1 MIRSYKLTPEDLD
14 KCVEFAVKMFKKGST
29 TNRVTGER
37 RGLGKMI
44 DDWVGGKAVEIGIK
58 NILESYSEEKR
69 LGLDFEIYGQGKRPD
84 KPDII
89 RVTDREGSERSPRL
103 FIEIKNYGEGERWV
117 GLREEQLKTIQQVTQ
132 GRLDTAYLVYGQI
145 DIDPSVRGKLADF
158 LGAYFKEAL
167 NEDHKRI
174 SETFAEIEKFYVK
187 IRYIV
192 SVADLND
199 RGVWF
204 DPQRDYLLET
214 ELFEPA
220 VRARSNMTPVP
231 ILNGRIPHE
240 DYGGKPYPDNIGDL
254 VVSSGEIEMYKVNN
268 PNSSSYLV
276 RALSD
281 SEIFNEVLGSYKLS
295 KGLTYK
301 FKLGPAGRNDK
312 IYHRSLWISERRVK
326 ELFGSEKT
334 VKSYAKKIMRDI

>member
-1 MIRSYKLTPEDLD
+1 MISSYQLTPEDLD
-14 KCVEFAVKMFKKGST
+14 KCVEFAVEMFKKGST

-44 DDWVGGKAVEIGIK
+44 DDWVGGKAVEIGVK
-58 NILESYSEEKR
+58 NILESCSEEKR
-69 LGLDFEIYGQGKRPD
+69 LGLDFEIYPQGKRPD

-89 RVTDREGSERSPRL
+89 RVTDRDGNERTPRL

-117 GLREEQLKTIQQVTQ
+117 GLREEQLNTIQNITEKN
-132 GRLDTAYLVYGQI
+132 LNTAYLIYGQI
-145 DIDPSVRGKLADF
+145 IPNKSTGGKLADF

-167 NEDHKRI
+167 NEDHRRI
-174 SETFAEIEKFYVK
+174 SEPFAEIGNFYVN
-187 IRYIV
+187 IRYIM
-192 SVADLND
+192 SAADLSN

-204 DPQRDYLLET
+204 DPQRDYLLGT

-220 VRARSNMTPVP
+220 VRVRSNMTPVP
-231 ILNGRIPHE
+231 ILNRTIPHE

-254 VVSSGEIEMYKVNN
+254 VVSSGEIEMYKVSN

-281 SEIFNEVLGSYKLS
+281 SEIFNGVLGSYKLS

-301 FKLGPAGRNDK
+301 LKLGPAGRNDK
-312 IYHRSLWISERRVK
+312 IYKRSLWVSDRRAK
-326 ELFGSEKT
+326 ELFGSEET
-334 VKSYAKKIMRDI
+334 VKSYAEKIMRDI